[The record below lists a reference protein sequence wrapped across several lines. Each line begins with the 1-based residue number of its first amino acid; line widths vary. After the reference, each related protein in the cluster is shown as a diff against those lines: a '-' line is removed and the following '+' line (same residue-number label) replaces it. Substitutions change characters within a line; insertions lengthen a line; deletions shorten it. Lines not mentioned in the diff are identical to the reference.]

1 MSETNKASDSF
12 PIREPESLP
21 APSEFDCMCN
31 ADLRAVAISQSETIK
46 AQGEEIERLKAEA
59 KHWEDTCQGE
69 WESHNETRAKLQQ
82 ERDEAYERAA
92 KVCDVPE
99 EQWIEVEGDPESEN
113 VCHILTNCAATI
125 RALKSEPTDEE

>member
-1 MSETNKASDSF
+1 MSETNKASNSF

-46 AQGEEIERLKAEA
+46 AQGEEIEKLQEELNRWRKGYN
-59 KHWEDTCQGE
+59 TI
-69 WESHNETRAKLQQ
+69 TRAHYDAELSKVKQ

-92 KVCDVPE
+92 LLVDMGRGSK
-99 EQWIEVEGDPESEN
+99 
-113 VCHILTNCAATI
+113 AI